1 MDIGFIG
8 CGLIG
13 GSLIKSLD
21 KNAAHNIHF
30 FDTDP
35 DTVKK
40 VENST
45 RARFMKVWTL
55 LKISTWFLCVCTL

>member
-40 VENST
+40 LKIP
-45 RARFMKVWTL
+45 RARALWKVWTL